1 MKNLKGQKS
10 VSITNE
16 YTQTQKSFTKGE
28 FVKKEKGITLVAL
41 VVTKLVPVA

>member
-28 FVKKEKGITLVAL
+28 FVKKELV
-41 VVTKLVPVA
+41 